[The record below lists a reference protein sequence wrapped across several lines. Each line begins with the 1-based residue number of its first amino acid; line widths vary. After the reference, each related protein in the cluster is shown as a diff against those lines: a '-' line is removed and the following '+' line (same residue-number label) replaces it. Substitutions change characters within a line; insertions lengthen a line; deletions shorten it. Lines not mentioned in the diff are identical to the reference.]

1 MKTLVFNVFGNDK
14 ASKAEQT
21 AKVQKMSSCRGWSKI
36 TLNRVFKMS
45 SCRGWSKITLC
56 RI

>member
-36 TLNRVFKMS
+36 TLNRVSKLS
-45 SCRGWSKITLC
+45 SCRGWSKINLC